1 MRRSSKVG
9 LASVAILACLTALG
23 VTVSAS
29 GFTYSSADINSQVT
43 KYKTPQDAIDVL
55 PILSSIPRSFFFG
68 DGYRM
73 KFNGQELQIDHMGY
87 RSTDPA
93 NKRTCLIS
101 LSMLSPVAFFGSRI
115 DFPIFHSATLYP
127 PDWQT
132 GSLGDYVLHF
142 SKTAAVDHPTVQ
154 LTVTARF

>member
-1 MRRSSKVG
+1 MALLSS
-9 LASVAILACLTALG
+9 LVALSMIAG
-23 VTVSAS
+23 AS
-29 GFTYSSADINSQVT
+29 GFTHSSADVKSQET
-43 KYKTPQDAIDVL
+43 MYKTPEQALDVL
-55 PILSSIPRSFFFG
+55 PFISAIPRSFFFG

-87 RSTDPA
+87 RSTAPA

-142 SKTAAVDHPTVQ
+142 SKTAAVDHPTIQ
-154 LTVTARF
+154 ITVTARF